1 MGGEDTAGTAN
12 GGEPQRLVAF
22 VGAALL
28 MALSVAAFEAGGEA
42 PSRAA
47 VIGALAGFALY
58 HAAFG
63 FTGGWRRFVRER
75 QADGIR
81 AQCLAIGLTA
91 LFAFPL
97 IAFGRD
103 FGLPVHGFVFP
114 LGIATAVGAFLFG
127 LGMQLGGGC
136 GSGTLFTVGGGSTR
150 MTVTLAAFVAGSF
163 LATFHLPF
171 WFALPYLPAA
181 SLPGLGLGTW
191 GGLALTLA
199 LLAAVAAAATRA
211 ERARH
216 GRLLPVRRTRSL
228 VRGPW
233 SPALG
238 AAVLALVGVLTLI
251 ALGRPW
257 GITSAFALWGAK
269 IADGAGVDVAAI
281 PWWSGSMGAVE
292 RTILADPTSVMN
304 LGIVVGALMAAA
316 YQGRFAPTLGLT
328 GREVATAIAG
338 GLLMGYGARLAFGCN
353 IGGLMGGIV
362 SGSLHG
368 WGWLVFGFAGTLAGV
383 LLRER
388 IGMDPPRAA

>member
-1 MGGEDTAGTAN
+1 
-12 GGEPQRLVAF
+12 
-22 VGAALL
+22 
-28 MALSVAAFEAGGEA
+28 
-42 PSRAA
+42 
-47 VIGALAGFALY
+47 
-58 HAAFG
+58 
-63 FTGGWRRFVRER
+63 
-75 QADGIR
+75 
-81 AQCLAIGLTA
+81 
-91 LFAFPL
+91 
-97 IAFGRD
+97 
-103 FGLPVHGFVFP
+103 
-114 LGIATAVGAFLFG
+114 
-127 LGMQLGGGC
+127 
-136 GSGTLFTVGGGSTR
+136 

-171 WFALPYLPAA
+171 WFDLPHLPAA
-181 SLPGLGLGTW
+181 SLPGLGLGPW

-199 LLAAVAAAATRA
+199 LLAAIAGAATRA

-216 GRLLPVRRTRSL
+216 GRILPAPRTGSL

-238 AAVLALVGVLTLI
+238 AAVLALVGVLTLL

-269 IADGAGVDVAAI
+269 IAGGAGLDVAAI

-316 YQGRFAPTLGLT
+316 YQGRFAPTLSLT
-328 GREVATAIAG
+328 GRDVATAVAG

-368 WGWLVFGFAGTLAGV
+368 WGWLVFGFAGTVAGV
-383 LLRER
+383 ALRAR
-388 IGMDPPRAA
+388 LGMDPPRGA